1 MQSDL
6 ESIINEYLG
15 RRSGDQSLRCEVRS
29 ADPWHF
35 DVGFSLADGEVCR
48 IRNPRPGDEAA
59 LHEFADQLG
68 PQSKWLFCP
77 FPWGDS
83 QEELTASFGRAIQ
96 RTVSRARAAYLLFHR
111 VRSIGYFYLT
121 SLGEPSDVQ
130 RPDPWVPELG
140 IGIADAYHGRGL
152 GGLAVRLLQAVGR
165 ELGVDAIELT
175 THPENVAGYR
185 TYLGAGF
192 EQVGML
198 RIDAPASM
206 SAADTVDPQRD
217 ERHMVYVINAAKRT
231 AVLEHLARQRAEA
244 LQT

>member
-6 ESIINEYLG
+6 ESVINETIR
-15 RRSGDQSLRCEVRS
+15 RRSGDESPRCEVRS
-29 ADPWHF
+29 GDPWHL
-35 DVGFSLADGEVCR
+35 DVWFSLADGGAYR
-48 IRNPRPGDEAA
+48 IHSLQPADEFAI
-59 LHEFADQLG
+59 HEFGSQLG

-77 FPWGDS
+77 YAWADS
-83 QEELTASFGRAIQ
+83 ALLDEQFARAI
-96 RTVSRARAAYLLFHR
+96 RRAASRIDASYLLTERARP
-111 VRSIGYFYLT
+111 IGHFYLARV
-121 SLGEPSDVQ
+121 GVAAGAR
-130 RPDPWVPELG
+130 RPEPWVPELG

-165 ELGVDAIELT
+165 DLGVDAIELT

-198 RIDAPASM
+198 RIAAPASPYATK
-206 SAADTVDPQRD
+206 AADARRD
-217 ERHMVYVINAAKRT
+217 ERHMVYVINTAKRV
-231 AVLEHLARQRAEA
+231 AILEHLARQRAEA